1 MIRKSG
7 NRFSEKIMLKQKD
20 TLESDSTWLN
30 QTPAYPDRA
39 VRGRVAGQ
47 QEMEPRSDS
56 TGTEKA
62 LDFVICL
69 RRASTA
75 STD

>member
-47 QEMEPRSDS
+47 QENGAPFRFDRNGKGSGFRDLS
-56 TGTEKA
+56 QARKHR
-62 LDFVICL
+62 IN
-69 RRASTA
+69 
-75 STD
+75 